1 MSEEIYDILI
11 IGGGPAGMTAG
22 LYAVR
27 KNLKVLLIA
36 KDFGGQALWAPMIEN
51 YMGYSAIS
59 GPDLMMRFQKQISSL
74 PIKTRI
80 PDEVIGLSKEGEVFI
95 TETKFGGRYKA
106 RVVIVASGKRPKTLD
121 IPGEKEFTGRGV
133 SYCVTCDAPL
143 FTNKIVAVVGGGN
156 SAVSAALDLN
166 KTASKVY
173 LIVRREMRADQILQE
188 KLAKAEKVEKII
200 GFSPKEIKGR
210 ERVEGILLR
219 RVESGEEMELKVDG
233 VFVEIGLIPNTDFLK
248 DMVKVNEL
256 GEIIINC
263 NCETSVE
270 GIFACG
276 DVTNVVGKQIII
288 ACGDGAKAAL
298 SAYHYLLRK

>member
-51 YMGYSAIS
+51 YMGYSVVS

-219 RVESGEEMELKVDG
+219 RVENGEEMELKVDG